1 MAPTIDELRALDWKS
16 LVGESKTRACD
27 DLHKTLSRWI
37 QGGTLAG
44 TAKATWLTVEPVLAL
59 YIQLDVEAER
69 PFHPVNLLDALEPDL
84 LRGLVAVVEDV
95 DSQDFRARV
104 LDLSWLARASDHSR
118 VGDAVQAYATS
129 AMEQFDPHHWMHA
142 YSRLKRCIEMGA
154 SVGQKH
160 KAFLDAVASVEAAIE
175 QVGVADP
182 LWLVHN
188 LMSLLLRYRVGDAA
202 KYAALAH
209 SIASIARQSYEANG
223 VANGQQCQR
232 ERSYLDLEI
241 LWRRKLRDDD
251 SVRRLHLEVADAF
264 VRQADGVIAARWPRA
279 KSVAIH
285 FLGGAIER
293 LRQVGGE
300 SARVDA
306 LRLRQQGLQRDAVA
320 EMRAVEVSVD
330 VTDAVKAAKAHVAGK
345 PELPALMA
353 LAFCHQPPA
362 MADLEEEVRLRAQES
377 PFKSLVPQSFLGPRG
392 TVLAEHAGVLNQ
404 TDDTGFQL
412 EVMRIAHARQS
423 SLATILL
430 HPAAEQVRIEHGL
443 AASWFVALAHASSF
457 VPAGREVSYGRGLAA
472 GLAGDYDLAAALLC
486 PQFEHAVRELFFA
499 HGIVTSTLPSS
510 GVQNEFNLNQLLEHA
525 RAAEIFGNE
534 LNFDLRVLLTEKA
547 GANLRNNLAH
557 GLLDD
562 HAKIGAKIYFW
573 WMCLRLALVPVFA
586 AQRGQPAPTND
597 DDGNE
602 QHGAPTSSIAPGQ

>member
-1 MAPTIDELRALDWKS
+1 MAPTVDELRALDWKS
-16 LVGESKTRACD
+16 LLGESKTRACD
-27 DLHKTLSRWI
+27 DLHRTLSRWI

-44 TAKATWLTVEPVLAL
+44 PAKATWLTVEPVLAL

-69 PFHPVNLLDALEPDL
+69 PFHPVHLLDAVEPDL
-84 LRGLVAVVEDV
+84 LLGLVAVVDDV

-104 LDLSWLARASDHSR
+104 LDLAWLARASDHSR
-118 VGDAVQAYATS
+118 VGDAVHAYATS
-129 AMEQFDPHHWMHA
+129 AMEQFDPHHWVHA
-142 YSRLKRCIEMGA
+142 YTRLKRCIEVGA
-154 SVGQKH
+154 SVGQKNQ
-160 KAFLDAVASVEAAIE
+160 AFLDAVASVEAAIE

-182 LWLVHN
+182 LWLVHR
-188 LMSLLLRYRVGDAA
+188 LMSLLLRYRVGDPA

-209 SIASIARQSYEANG
+209 DIASAARHAYETGG
-223 VANGQQCQR
+223 VGDGNQCER

-241 LWRRKLRDDD
+241 LWRRRLREDDA
-251 SVRRLHLEVADAF
+251 VRGLHLEVAEAF
-264 VRQADGVIAARWPRA
+264 VRQAEGVITARWPSA
-279 KSVAIH
+279 TSVAVH

-293 LRQVGGE
+293 LRKVGGE

-306 LRLRQQGLQRDAVA
+306 LRLRQQVLQRDVVA
-320 EMRAVEVSVD
+320 EMKAVEVSVD

-345 PELPALMA
+345 PALPGLVA
-353 LAFCHQPPA
+353 LAFCHQPPG
-362 MADLEEEVRLRAQES
+362 MADLEEEVRLQAQES
-377 PFKSLVPQSFLGPRG
+377 PFKALVPQSFLGPRG
-392 TVLAEHAGVLNQ
+392 TVLAEHTGVLKQ

-423 SLATILL
+423 SLATMLL
-430 HPAAEQVRIEHGL
+430 HPAAEQIRIEHGL
-443 AASWFVALAHASSF
+443 AAPWFVGLAQASAF
-457 VPAGREVSYGRGLAA
+457 VPPGREESYGRGLAA
-472 GLAGDYDLAAALLC
+472 GLAGDYDLAATLLC

-499 HGIVTSTLPSS
+499 RGIVTSTLPSS

-525 RAAEIFGNE
+525 RATEVFGDE

-547 GANLRNNLAH
+547 GANLRNDLAH

-573 WMCLRLALVPVFA
+573 WMCLRLALVPVLA

-597 DDGNE
+597 DNGDGSPTAGDCAV
-602 QHGAPTSSIAPGQ
+602 GAS